1 MSPAR
6 RHSIASSHALRL
18 HAAAILEVAI
28 AATVSIF
35 VAWLFQRG

>member
-6 RHSIASSHALRL
+6 RRPIARAHALRL
-18 HAAAILEVAI
+18 HAEAIFEVAI